1 MSPMNVN
8 DFAMSMGYRVHSCTD
23 TRTSGT
29 AKRKNRTIMEAARST
44 LFYSKMP
51 HSRPVAM
58 RWHGVANATPWTT
71 GCQLVATTGKF
82 LRCFL
87 VDLSLSLRRDISKNF
102 G

>member
-1 MSPMNVN
+1 MSPININ

-51 HSRPVAM
+51 HSTPVAM
-58 RWHGVANATPWTT
+58 RWHGVAHATP
-71 GCQLVATTGKF
+71 GQLDV
-82 LRCFL
+82 
-87 VDLSLSLRRDISKNF
+87 SLLPPLGNF
-102 G
+102 CDAF